1 VSLPAPDGSGEVD
14 DPTLGLVSGDG
25 SYPDSQYFVLSED
38 GEVDDPTLGLV
49 SGDGSYPDSQYF
61 VLSEDGE
68 DEDSSVVLF
77 PDGSGESSESV
88 DPESVSLVVV

>member
-1 VSLPAPDGSGEVD
+1 LPAPDGSGEVD
-14 DPTLGLVSGDG
+14 DPTLGLVVG

-38 GEVDDPTLGLV
+38 GEDEDSSVVLFPN
-49 SGDGSYPDSQYF
+49 GSYPDSQYF
-61 VLSEDGE
+61 ELSEDGE

-88 DPESVSLVVV
+88 DPESVSLVVG